1 MFSLRTNKGVFAE
14 IKNKTDILAVGVDKG
29 LELAY
34 NINKCLIYKLY
45 FREAF
50 SVTQRERQILQ
61 LIEANPMIQQQEIA
75 DKLGITRS
83 SVAVHI
89 SNLTKKGCIAGK
101 GYVLRTGSYA
111 VVVGGVNVD
120 IGGRSFKALV
130 GEDSN
135 PGEVITSLGGV
146 GRNIAHNMSLMGI
159 DVRLL
164 SAYGDDLNGE
174 RVAASC
180 SELGIDLSHALR
192 VPGATT
198 STYLYI
204 TDPEGEMALAVS
216 DMEVCKRIT
225 PEYLSANLA
234 LLQNA
239 QVVVADANIP
249 EESLKFLA
257 ENLFVP
263 LFVDT
268 VSTAKAEKVRS
279 ILPKIHTL
287 KPNRIEAELLSGVKI
302 ETEADA
308 EKAAA
313 VLLEKGVRRVFIS
326 MGAKGVFAATAKE
339 KIWHGIIPGRMV
351 NTTGCGDSFMGA
363 LVWAYLEGMNLK
375 DTAAAGLAAGS
386 ITMESDETINP
397 LMSAELLKKRMK
409 RK

>member
-1 MFSLRTNKGVFAE
+1 M
-14 IKNKTDILAVGVDKG
+14 
-29 LELAY
+29 
-34 NINKCLIYKLY
+34 
-45 FREAF
+45 
-50 SVTQRERQILQ
+50 TQRERQILQ

-130 GEDSN
+130 AEDSN
-135 PGEVITSLGGV
+135 PGEVMTSLGGV
-146 GRNIAHNMSLMGI
+146 GRNIAHNMSLMGL

-192 VPGATT
+192 VPGGTT

-204 TDPEGEMALAVS
+204 TDPDGEMALAVS

-225 PEYLSANLA
+225 PEYLSKNLA

-257 ENLFVP
+257 DNLFVP
-263 LFVDT
+263 LFVDP
-268 VSTAKAEKVRS
+268 VSTVKAEKIKS

-302 ETEADA
+302 ENEEDA
-308 EKAAA
+308 EKAAKA
-313 VLLEKGVRRVFIS
+313 LIEKGVRRVFIS

-339 KIWHGIIPGRMV
+339 SLWHGIIPGKMV
-351 NTTGCGDSFMGA
+351 NTTGCGDAFMGA
-363 LVWAYLEGMNLK
+363 LVWAYLEGMDLK

-386 ITMESDETINP
+386 IAMESDETINP
-397 LMSAELLKKRMK
+397 LMCEEVLKNRMK
-409 RK
+409 QK